1 MDVLNSGHLAAGLG
15 AGGNGDEEDNKKAI
29 KKLKNRCEG
38 DPPLES
44 GLATNSQQSK
54 KRTRD
59 VIHAC
64 TQCGK
69 NFCSR
74 KAVFGHMRLH
84 PDRAWR
90 GINPPDDGE
99 GGSSP
104 KKEKDVAAS
113 LVMLSGYVAAASPYQ
128 CSCCKK
134 VFRSRQAL
142 GGHRAS
148 HKNVKGCFALE
159 REAEE
164 AEVGRGDVG
173 AGVVVDRVE
182 EEEEQ
187 EQEQEKK
194 PVLDLDLNFPAPE
207 EDDGEDF
214 NCLLIQKLR

>member
-1 MDVLNSGHLAAGLG
+1 MDVLNSGHLAAGIG
-15 AGGNGDEEDNKKAI
+15 AGGNDDGEDNQKAI

-44 GLATNSQQSK
+44 GLAANSSQQSK

-59 VIHAC
+59 AGEVIHAC
-64 TQCGK
+64 TECGK
-69 NFCSR
+69 NFWSR
-74 KAVFGHMRLH
+74 KAVYGHMRLH

-90 GINPPDDGE
+90 GINPPDDADA
-99 GGSSP
+99 GSLP

-113 LVMLSGYVAAASPYQ
+113 LVLLSGDVDAASPYQ
-128 CSCCKK
+128 CSSCKR

-159 REAEE
+159 RDAGEGEGGSGGA
-164 AEVGRGDVG
+164 G

-182 EEEEQ
+182 EEEE
-187 EQEQEKK
+187 EEQEKK
-194 PVLDLDLNFPAPE
+194 PVLDLDLNLPAPE
-207 EDDGEDF
+207 EDDGEE
-214 NCLLIQKLR
+214 